1 MNDWILHDLMC
12 MILNESFLVKVNG
25 IDNFWV
31 DIDPLLGIVSRS
43 KQAVSLTDSPILY
56 KT

>member
-1 MNDWILHDLMC
+1 
-12 MILNESFLVKVNG
+12 MILNESFLVKVNE
-25 IDNFWV
+25 IAKFLV
-31 DIDPLLGIVSRS
+31 AIEHLLGIASTS